1 MEREMCICA
10 VREGMYLKNGN
21 TAEGIR
27 RMPAGEENLSGNKK
41 DGYTVSFSVSVFVT
55 CR

>member
-1 MEREMCICA
+1 
-10 VREGMYLKNGN
+10 
-21 TAEGIR
+21 
-27 RMPAGEENLSGNKK
+27 MPAGEENLSGNKK